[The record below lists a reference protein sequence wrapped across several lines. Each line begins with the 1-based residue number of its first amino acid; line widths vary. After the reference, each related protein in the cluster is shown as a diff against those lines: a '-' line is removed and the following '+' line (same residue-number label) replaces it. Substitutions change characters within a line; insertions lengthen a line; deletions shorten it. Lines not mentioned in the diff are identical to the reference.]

1 MDGVRFPSDARAC
14 RPVSPARLLNLRAT
28 WILIFGLA
36 IALSPLARSQSPA
49 AKIPKTS
56 TAPSPL
62 QAPGGKPV
70 NDSPPRP
77 DSHRAKGAFQA
88 GVRAQKAGDWQ
99 SAYDEFSEAAAYAP
113 ATQEFA
119 FLREH
124 ARFELVQSHTD
135 DAEREVL
142 AGRTD
147 QARQELERALE
158 LDPGYSVARERLA
171 GLTSNA
177 LSVVPQTGPRPA
189 GPPRLQTRPGK
200 FEFDVRG
207 PTRTAYAELAQKFG
221 VTAAFDTDL
230 PDRSIR
236 FRTPAIDFN
245 TGLDVLARL
254 TKTFTR
260 IVDAHTFF
268 VAEDTFAKRREY
280 QQEIVRGFV
289 LPASATPDDMNET
302 VRVVRDV
309 TGITHTQLNAGTH
322 ILEVRDTP
330 ENVALAQA
338 VIEQIEQPRGEMML
352 EVDLLEVDR
361 DAAHQL
367 GIIPPTSA
375 RTFTLSLSEIRQLQA
390 AQNTGTLLQVLQ
402 SIFGSGSALGGSSSS
417 LLSAIPPL
425 LIFGGG
431 KTIFLAT
438 LPNASAN
445 FADTLSVVHSAQRI
459 LLRAEDDKA
468 ATFFVGE
475 RYPITLALLSA
486 NLTVPSTT
494 FSPGLI
500 PGLFPRRDFAT
511 GNSPVA
517 VATGDFT
524 QDGHQDLVVANQAD
538 GTISILLGNGD
549 GSFRPKTDFAV
560 GTSPSAVAVA
570 DFNGD
575 GLLDVAVANSSDNDV
590 AILLGKGD
598 GTFQAPVTYPTG
610 NMPVAIATGDFN
622 GDGHTD
628 LAVVN
633 QTDGTVSI
641 LLGNGDGTFG
651 AKKDFPVGAT
661 PVAITTADFNADGR
675 TDLAVAN
682 HGDNTISILL
692 GNGDGTFAS
701 AIDYVTG
708 NAPNGIAAADF
719 NRDGRPDLAVT
730 NGTDNTVSIFLGNG
744 DGTFSTRTDFA
755 AGSGPRG
762 IVAADFNGDAVP
774 DLVIVDESG
783 DQVTVLIGNGNGTF
797 TVPVNLPT
805 GNGPV
810 AVAAA
815 DFNGDGL
822 LDIAVANEASN
833 SVTVTLNSASVSVP
847 SAPNALQTAYPGSEY
862 EDLGLKVHATPHLHG
877 EDEVTLQLQFEIK
890 ALAGSSV
897 NGIPVLSDRTI
908 EQTVRLKQNQ
918 TSVLTGIIQS
928 NESRALSGW
937 PGAAEIPHIGNL
949 FGQQNNSK
957 NDTELIIAITPR
969 ELRRPPMAGRTIY
982 AGRSTRTTGQP

>member
-1 MDGVRFPSDARAC
+1 MDGVRFPSDARAR
-14 RPVSPARLLNLRAT
+14 RPVSPARFLKPRAA
-28 WILIFGLA
+28 WILALVIA
-36 IALSPLARSQSPA
+36 IALSGLARPQSPA
-49 AKIPKTS
+49 ANSIKTS
-56 TAPSPL
+56 AAPLPS
-62 QAPGGKPV
+62 QARVAKPASV
-70 NDSPPRP
+70 LPPHP
-77 DSHRAKGAFQA
+77 DSHRAKAAFEA
-88 GVRAQKAGDWQ
+88 GVRAQRAGDWQ
-99 SAYDEFSEAAAYAP
+99 SAYDAYSEAAACAP
-113 ATQEFA
+113 AKQEYT

-124 ARFELVQSHTD
+124 ARFELVQSNTD
-135 DAEREVL
+135 AAEREVL

-147 QARQELERALE
+147 QARQELVRALE

-171 GLTSNA
+171 GLTSSA
-177 LSVVPQTGPRPA
+177 LSVVPQSAPRLA
-189 GPPRLQTRPGK
+189 GLPRLQTRPGK

-207 PTRTAYAELAQKFG
+207 PTRAAYSELAQKFG
-221 VTAAFDTDL
+221 VTAAFDADL

-280 QQEIVRGFV
+280 EQEVVRSFV
-289 LPASATPDDMNET
+289 LPASATLDDMNET
-302 VRVVRDV
+302 VRVVRDA
-309 TGITHTQLNAGTH
+309 TGITHTQLNAATH
-322 ILEVRDTP
+322 VLEVRDT
-330 ENVALAQA
+330 EEDVALAQA
-338 VIEQIEQPRGEMML
+338 VLEQIEQPRGEMML

-390 AQNTGTLLQVLQ
+390 AQNTGTLIQVLQ

-445 FADTLSVVHSAQRI
+445 FAETLSVIHSAQRI
-459 LLRAEDDKA
+459 LLRAEDDKP

-475 RYPITLALLSA
+475 RYPITLSLLSA

-500 PGLFPRRDFAT
+500 PGLFPRKDFAT

-517 VATGDFT
+517 VAAGDFN
-524 QDGHQDLVVANQAD
+524 QDGRQDLVVANQTD

-549 GSFRPKTDFAV
+549 GSFGAKTDIAV
-560 GTSPSAVAVA
+560 GTAPSGVALA

-575 GLLDVAVANSSDNDV
+575 GLLDIAVTNSTDNNV
-590 AILLGKGD
+590 AILLGNGD

-610 NMPVAIATGDFN
+610 NLPAAIVTGDFN

-682 HGDNTISILL
+682 HGDNTLSILL
-692 GNGDGTFAS
+692 GNGDGTFAT

-719 NRDGRPDLAVT
+719 NRDARPDLAVT
-730 NGTDNTVSIFLGNG
+730 NGTDNTVSIFTGNG
-744 DGTFSTRTDFA
+744 DGTFGTRTDFA

-762 IVAADFNGDAVP
+762 ITAADFNGDTVP
-774 DLVIVDESG
+774 DLVIADESG
-783 DQVTVLIGNGNGTF
+783 DQVTVLIGNGDGTF

-810 AVAAA
+810 AIAAA

-833 SVTVTLNSASVSVP
+833 SVTVTLNAASVSVP
-847 SAPNALQTAYPGSEY
+847 AANAQQSAYPGSEY
-862 EDLGLKVHATPHLHG
+862 EDLGLKVHVTPHLHG
-877 EDEVTLQLQFEIK
+877 DDEVTLQLQFEIK
-890 ALAGSSV
+890 ALAGASV

-918 TSVLTGIIQS
+918 TSVLTGLIQS

-937 PGAAEIPHIGNL
+937 PGAAEIPHIGEL
-949 FGQQNNSK
+949 FGQKNNSK
-957 NDTELIIAITPR
+957 SDTELIIAITPR

-982 AGRSTRTTGQP
+982 AGRGSRTTGRQ